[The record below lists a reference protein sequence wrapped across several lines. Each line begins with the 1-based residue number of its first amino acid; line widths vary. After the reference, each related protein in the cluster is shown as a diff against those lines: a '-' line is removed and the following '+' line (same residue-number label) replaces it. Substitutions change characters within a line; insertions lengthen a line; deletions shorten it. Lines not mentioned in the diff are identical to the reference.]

1 MKIILAPDSFKGS
14 LSAIKVAQTMQ
25 KAIKDI
31 DDTNDIVLKPMADG
45 GEGTMEAMLSSIPGE
60 KISIA
65 CVGPLG
71 EKINTHYA
79 ILESKKAVIE
89 LAAIAGLIQVPIEK
103 RNPDHTTTFGLGEA
117 ICDALDK
124 GCTSITVCI
133 GGSATNDGGLG
144 MLLALGMKAWDE
156 KGDQLEGRGKDL
168 HQVNRVCFENI
179 DKRIKDVEI
188 NVACDV
194 DNPLTG
200 NNGASVVYGP
210 QKGASQTQVIQ
221 YDKSLSNY
229 GELLEGVLKKSLKEI
244 PGAGAAGGVGFA
256 LLAIGAE
263 LVSGAELLA
272 NIMGLEDS
280 IKEADL
286 VITGEGQS
294 DEQTLYGKAPN
305 HVALLANKYEVPVI
319 LLSGSLTGD
328 TDKLREK
335 FTGCFSIITKPST
348 LAECML
354 DAEVLLY
361 EQTKQVFH
369 FARSCS
375 FQTARTVAN

>member
-14 LSAIKVAQTMQ
+14 LSALKVAQTMQ
-25 KAIKDI
+25 KAIKDM
-31 DDTNDIVLKPMADG
+31 DGTNDIVLKPMADG
-45 GEGTMEAMLSSIPGE
+45 GEGTMEAMLSSMRGE
-60 KISIA
+60 KVSIT

-71 EKINTHYA
+71 EKIKTHYA

-117 ICDALDK
+117 ISDALDK

-133 GGSATNDGGLG
+133 GGSSTNDGGLG

-156 KGDQLEGRGKDL
+156 KGNQLNGRGKDL
-168 HQVNRVCFENI
+168 HQVKRVCIKNI
-179 DKRIKDVEI
+179 DRRIEDVEI

-200 NNGASVVYGP
+200 KNGASVVYGP

-221 YDKSLSNY
+221 YDKSLSNFS
-229 GELLEGVLKKSLKEI
+229 ELLEEVLKKSLKEI

-263 LVSGAELLA
+263 LLSGAELLA
-272 NIMGLEDS
+272 NIMGLEDA

-294 DEQTLYGKAPN
+294 DEQTLYGKAPS
-305 HVALLANKYEVPVI
+305 HVALLAKKYEVPVI

-328 TDKLREK
+328 SDKLRER
-335 FTGCFSIITKPST
+335 FTGCFSIITKPLT
-348 LAECML
+348 LVECML
-354 DAEVLLY
+354 HAEDLLY

-369 FARSCS
+369 FVRSYS
-375 FQTARTVAN
+375 LQNAKTVAN